1 MACQRRPPSR
11 MGEWAGDAPPR
22 LSEGR
27 LGGCVE
33 RRHAIQ
39 PPRVTQDANPT
50 ANSQRRRSSGGRHA
64 SSSRPRPPRCPGAP
78 QEPTLRC
85 TCGRNGLGRGAAATI
100 PSPLNLVPVLPAV
113 LALEAEVEAF
123 MQSSE
128 EQLVFS
134 SDMSS
139 YEVRQ

>member
-1 MACQRRPPSR
+1 
-11 MGEWAGDAPPR
+11 
-22 LSEGR
+22 
-27 LGGCVE
+27 
-33 RRHAIQ
+33 
-39 PPRVTQDANPT
+39 
-50 ANSQRRRSSGGRHA
+50 
-64 SSSRPRPPRCPGAP
+64 
-78 QEPTLRC
+78 
-85 TCGRNGLGRGAAATI
+85 LGRGAAATI